1 MVENG
6 NKTAKTRKKTEKKTE
21 KMNHAPAQPEIHD
34 LIGQRLRSFYDEV
47 ATQPV
52 PDRFLELLNQLEAKS
67 APKKAPGTW
76 LTMTPNETQA
86 A

>member
-6 NKTAKTRKKTEKKTE
+6 NKTAKPSKKTEKKIE

-34 LIGQRLRSFYDEV
+34 LIGQRLRNFYDEV

-52 PDRFLELLNQLEAKS
+52 PDRFVELLNQLEAKS
-67 APKKAPGTW
+67 SPKKSP
-76 LTMTPNETQA
+76 
-86 A
+86 